1 MLSSLKNMFKV
12 PDLRG
17 KILFTLF
24 ILLLYR
30 FGSHLPV
37 PGIDINVIQQIQKE
51 TEHGGGALQFV
62 QLFSGSAIT
71 GFAVF
76 ALGIMPYITASII
89 LQVLTVVI
97 PKLEE
102 WQQQGAIG
110 QRKITQWTR
119 YVTLG
124 ISVLQG
130 VGLTFLFHSGGSAF
144 FGPGNQTG
152 HDLFGPG
159 NFTAPRI
166 LLCVLSLTAGA
177 MLLMW
182 MGELVTQ
189 RGVGNGMSL
198 IIFCA
203 VASRIP
209 SDFGTVKAEKGLTT
223 MFLVAVLFTAMMVAI
238 VFVQNGQRRIP
249 VNFAKRV
256 VGRRMYGGQST
267 YIPLRVDSSGVIA
280 IIFASAVLYLPVMIS
295 QAVPVKAGQKGWGYE
310 VQRFVNKYLVS
321 PTSLLYIAIYAVLIV
336 GFCYF
341 YNAIQ
346 FDPHQQADNIRK
358 QGGFIPGIRPGP
370 QTERHLSKILNRIT
384 LPGALFTAVIALVP
398 AYFLGRTLSGGSGA
412 AMGFFG
418 ISVLIM
424 VEVALETVKQI
435 DSHLM
440 MRNYEGF
447 LKS

>member
-1 MLSSLKNMFKV
+1 VLSSLNNMFKV
-12 PDLRG
+12 PDLRN
-17 KILFTLF
+17 KIMFTLF
-24 ILLLYR
+24 VLIVYR
-30 FGSHLPV
+30 FGAHLPV
-37 PGIDINVIQQIQKE
+37 PGIDINVIQQVQKDAS
-51 TEHGGGALQFV
+51 HGGGALQFV
-62 QLFSGSAIT
+62 QLFSGSSIT

-76 ALGIMPYITASII
+76 ALGIMPYITSSII

-97 PKLEE
+97 PRLEE
-102 WQQQGAIG
+102 WQQQGAVG

-119 YVTLG
+119 YLTVG
-124 ISVLQG
+124 IALLQS
-130 VGLTFLFHSGGSAF
+130 VGLTYLFHSGGSAF
-144 FGPGNQTG
+144 FGAGNQTG
-152 HDLFGPG
+152 RDLFGPG

-166 LLCVLSLTAGA
+166 MLCVLSLTAGCL
-177 MLLMW
+177 LLMW
-182 MGELVTQ
+182 LGELITQ

-209 SDFGTVKAEKGLTT
+209 GEFGTVKAEKGLFM
-223 MFLVAVLFTAMMVAI
+223 MFLVIVLFTGMMVAI
-238 VFVQNGQRRIP
+238 VFFKNGERRIP

-267 YIPLRVDSSGVIA
+267 YIPLKVDASGVIA

-295 QAVPVKAGQKGWGYE
+295 QALPVKTGQKGFSYD
-310 VQRFVNKYLVS
+310 VQRFITKYLVS
-321 PTSLLYIAIYAVLIV
+321 PKSVLYIAVYALLIV

-370 QTERHLSKILNRIT
+370 QTERHLSRILNRIT
-384 LPGALFTAVIALVP
+384 LPGALFTAAIALVP
-398 AYFLGRTLSGGSGA
+398 AYILARTLSGGSGQVL
-412 AMGFFG
+412 GFFG

-424 VEVALETVKQI
+424 VEVSLETVKQI

-447 LKS
+447 LK

>member
-1 MLSSLKNMFKV
+1 MLSSLTNMFKV
-12 PDLRG
+12 RDLRG
-17 KILFTLF
+17 KILFTIFMLV
-24 ILLLYR
+24 LYR
-30 FGSHLPV
+30 FGAHLPV
-37 PGIDINVIQQIQKE
+37 PGIDIKIIEQVQREADK
-51 TEHGGGALQFV
+51 GGGALQFV
-62 QLFSGSAIT
+62 QLFSGSSIT

-102 WQQQGAIG
+102 WQQQGAVG

-119 YVTLG
+119 YLTVG
-124 ISVLQG
+124 ISLLQS

-144 FGPGNQTG
+144 FGAGNQTG
-152 HDLFGPG
+152 KDLFGPG
-159 NFTAPRI
+159 NFTTSRI
-166 LLCVLSLTAGA
+166 LLCVLSLTVGCL
-177 MLLMW
+177 LLMW
-182 MGELVTQ
+182 MGELITQ

-209 SDFGTVKAEKGLTT
+209 GEFGTVKAEKGLFL
-223 MFLVAVLFTAMMVAI
+223 MFVVAALFTVMMVAI
-238 VFVQNGQRRIP
+238 VWVKNGERRIP

-267 YIPLRVDSSGVIA
+267 YIPLKVDSSGVIA
-280 IIFASAVLYLPVMIS
+280 IIFASAVLYLPVMLAQALPTKS
-295 QAVPVKAGQKGWGYE
+295 QHQGLSFQI
-310 VQRFVNKYLVS
+310 QRFINKYLVS
-321 PTSLLYIAIYAVLIV
+321 PTSLLYIIVYAILIV

-358 QGGFIPGIRPGP
+358 QGGFVPGIRPGP
-370 QTERHLSKILNRIT
+370 QTERHLSHILNRIT
-384 LPGALFTAVIALVP
+384 LPGALFTAAIALVP
-398 AYFLGRTLSGGSGA
+398 AYFLGKMIGGGA
-412 AMGFFG
+412 GSVLGFFG

-447 LKS
+447 LK